1 MASRNWELDVT
12 HSDIH
17 FSVRYLL
24 ISSVTGSFN
33 IFSGTLYTPGHD
45 DFTDASFYLHIDPY
59 SINSNSTER
68 DEHLKSADFLD
79 ADTYPDMEF
88 RSTSFKQIDGDKHE
102 LAGNLTI
109 KGVTKTV
116 VLDVIFGGE
125 AKDGFGVMR
134 AGFEVST
141 VISRKDFGIHSDDV
155 NEAGSLI
162 VGEEIK
168 LQANLQFRNIED

>member
-1 MASRNWELDVT
+1 MASRNWELDVA

-17 FSVRYLL
+17 FKVRYLL
-24 ISSVTGSFN
+24 ISSITGSFN
-33 IFSGTLYTPGHD
+33 IFSGTLFTPEHD
-45 DFTDASFYLHIDPY
+45 DFSTASFYLHIDPY

-68 DEHLKSADFLD
+68 DEHLKSPDFLD
-79 ADTYPDMEF
+79 ADNYPDIEF

-102 LAGNLTI
+102 LTGDMTI
-109 KGVTKTV
+109 KGITKPV

-134 AGFEVST
+134 AGFEVSAT
-141 VISRKDFGIHSDDV
+141 INRKDFGIHSDDV

-162 VGEEIK
+162 IGEEIK
-168 LQANLQFRNIED
+168 LQANLQFRNVED